1 MSPRMITDGI
11 PATPALAASG
21 ESGGGSGLIF
31 GAPAL
36 SGFTSPGL
44 SENTLGAPTRSVS
57 AVTSTTVGVI
67 MPGTYTAWQR
77 DIVAE

>member
-11 PATPALAASG
+11 PATPAPAASG

-36 SGFTSPGL
+36 SGLTNPGL
-44 SENTLGAPTRSVS
+44 SENALGALTRSVS
-57 AVTSTTVGVI
+57 AVISTSVGAI

-77 DIVAE
+77 DSSR